1 MRKKVK
7 SYEDLYAA
15 LLYGH
20 TLIRRFS
27 SFRLSL
33 PSKPTIPHW
42 IAKHFIEIY
51 VVKKCRKNSEFFED
65 EWELAHKEFKT
76 YKEWKRAKL
85 MPELEPKMENK
96 WKSCRLVVDG
106 ADGKDGLA
114 KFNKVIKG

>member
-1 MRKKVK
+1 MRKRVK

-15 LLYGH
+15 LLHGH
-20 TLIRRFS
+20 TLVRRFS

-85 MPELEPKMENK
+85 MPELEPKIENK
-96 WKSCRLVVDG
+96 WKSCRLR
-106 ADGKDGLA
+106 
-114 KFNKVIKG
+114 

>member
-1 MRKKVK
+1 M
-7 SYEDLYAA
+7 YAA
-15 LLYGH
+15 LLSGH

-85 MPELEPKMENK
+85 MPELGPKMENK
-96 WKSCRLVVDG
+96 WKSCRL
-106 ADGKDGLA
+106 AEIKN
-114 KFNKVIKG
+114 NKVIKG

>member
-1 MRKKVK
+1 MRKRVK
-7 SYEDLYAA
+7 TYEDLYAA

-42 IAKHFIEIY
+42 IAKHFIEIH

-76 YKEWKRAKL
+76 YKEWKRAKVKIQEAE
-85 MPELEPKMENK
+85 MPENK
-96 WKSCRLVVDG
+96 WKSCRLRYE

>member
-7 SYEDLYAA
+7 TYEDLYAA

-42 IAKHFIEIY
+42 IGKHFVAIG
-51 VVKKCRKNSEFFED
+51 VLRKCRKHSEFFED
-65 EWELAHKEFKT
+65 EWTLGFPEFKT
-76 YKEWKRAKL
+76 YKEWKKAKVKISEEK
-85 MPELEPKMENK
+85 MPENK
-96 WKSCRLVVDG
+96 WKLRPSV
-106 ADGKDGLA
+106 
-114 KFNKVIKG
+114 NNNVIKG

>member
-1 MRKKVK
+1 MRKRVK
-7 SYEDLYAA
+7 TYEDLYAA

-96 WKSCRLVVDG
+96 WKYCH
-106 ADGKDGLA
+106 LA
-114 KFNKVIKG
+114 EIKNNKVIKG

>member
-42 IAKHFIEIY
+42 IAKHFLSIG
-51 VVKKCRKNSEFFED
+51 VLRRCRKHSEFFED
-65 EWELAHKEFKT
+65 EWTLGFPEFKT
-76 YKEWKRAKL
+76 YKEWKKAKVKIQEAE
-85 MPELEPKMENK
+85 MPENK
-96 WKSCRLVVDG
+96 WKSCRLR
-106 ADGKDGLA
+106 
-114 KFNKVIKG
+114 